1 MSNGN
6 GPEAEFAGQLAE
18 YCRSDALSEEGLR
31 EKLLDKLINAGLDL
45 DAAELCEE
53 LLLHE
58 ICDNERVTKGIIR
71 CILDCVPGTSLCA
84 DEAGST
90 PLHYVLWNKNVTLK
104 IFQLLINAAPESIM
118 HQDNDGSM
126 PIHRLCSNPHLDNAV
141 ALKILKFL
149 IDYYPKG
156 VRHADKISTFQSTL
170 HVNLN
175 LLSFAVCS

>member
-1 MSNGN
+1 MYLLETEYLLIFVIMSNGN

-31 EKLLDKLINAGLDL
+31 EKLLHKLINAGLDL

-104 IFQLLINAAPESIM
+104 IVQLLINAAPESIM
-118 HQDNDGSM
+118 HQDNMTVRCLSTGF
-126 PIHRLCSNPHLDNAV
+126 V
-141 ALKILKFL
+141 ATL
-149 IDYYPKG
+149 I
-156 VRHADKISTFQSTL
+156 
-170 HVNLN
+170 
-175 LLSFAVCS
+175 

>member
-1 MSNGN
+1 MAQRLNSPVNW
-6 GPEAEFAGQLAE
+6 
-18 YCRSDALSEEGLR
+18 LSIVDPTLSPR
-31 EKLLDKLINAGLDL
+31 KAYAKNLDKLINAGLDL

-104 IFQLLINAAPESIM
+104 IVQLLINAAPESIM